1 MFARTEKNSYFCKRK
16 TETHRGHKDNK
27 ARKKIPTTRDQGQ
40 RITKVEFKVKK
51 GKKIMSM
58 MTFIALVAVAFV
70 GASALALTMDRMVEG
85 K

>member
-1 MFARTEKNSYFCKRK
+1 MFAHTEKSSYLCKRK

-27 ARKKIPTTRDQGQ
+27 PARTRDQGQ